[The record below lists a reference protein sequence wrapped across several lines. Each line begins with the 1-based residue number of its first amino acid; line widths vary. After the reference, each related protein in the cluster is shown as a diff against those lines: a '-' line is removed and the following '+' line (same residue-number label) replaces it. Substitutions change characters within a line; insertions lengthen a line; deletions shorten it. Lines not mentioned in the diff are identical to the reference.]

1 MISILVSNV
10 FSLTFSF
17 LFPIHFIEVVS
28 TKVKETTTTTNPDIT
43 PLYKEDNIVK
53 MELWAGK
60 LCQQGISK
68 IFICHLM
75 KEI

>member
-28 TKVKETTTTTNPDIT
+28 TKVKETTTTNPDIT
-43 PLYKEDNIVK
+43 LLYKEDNIVK
-53 MELWAGK
+53 MELLAGK